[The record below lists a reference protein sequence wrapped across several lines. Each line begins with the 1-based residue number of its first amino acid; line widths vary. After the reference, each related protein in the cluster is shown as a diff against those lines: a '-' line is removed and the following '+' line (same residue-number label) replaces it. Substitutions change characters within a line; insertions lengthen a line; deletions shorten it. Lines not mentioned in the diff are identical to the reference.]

1 MTMKTTRRGFLQASL
16 GGAVCAGLARPLAAL
31 ASSADWTRRLGV
43 CSWSL
48 EPASAE
54 DLLDKLARTGLT
66 RLQIALDPLRENS
79 GGKWAGFADLSARR
93 GVTSVSGMM
102 GMIGEDY
109 STLESIRRTGGVV
122 PDATWPGNWRNIQAN
137 ADLAGTLGLKLVTFH
152 AGFLPE
158 EEGGPAFAELQSR
171 IRQIADL
178 FASRGMALGLETGQ
192 ETADTMAGFLRALD
206 RPNVGVNFD
215 PANLILYAKDEP
227 VAALRKLVSWVR
239 QCHVKD
245 AVRTKV
251 PGTWGEEVPVGTGE
265 VDWRGLLRVLEEAGF
280 TGPLCIEREAGSD
293 RVGDIR
299 KAREYIEQSGASKGR
314 AALNRQRSVS

>member
-1 MTMKTTRRGFLQASL
+1 MTTRTTRRGFLKTTV
-16 GGAVCAGLARPLAAL
+16 GGALGAGLARPLAAL
-31 ASSADWTRRLGV
+31 ASSVDWTRRLGV

-48 EPASAE
+48 EPDSAE
-54 DLLDKLARTGLT
+54 DLLDKLARTGLD
-66 RLQIALDPLRENS
+66 RLQIALDPLREDP
-79 GGKWAGFADLSARR
+79 GGKWAGFADLAARR

-122 PDATWPGNWRNIQAN
+122 PDGTWPGNWRNIQAD
-137 ADLAGTLGLKLVTFH
+137 ADLAGSLGLKLVTFH
-152 AGFLPE
+152 AGFLPHE
-158 EEGGPAFAELQSR
+158 ASDPASAKLRSR
-171 IRQIADL
+171 VRQIADL
-178 FASRGMALGLETGQ
+178 FASRGMVIGLETGQ
-192 ETADTMAGFLRALD
+192 ETADTMAEFLRALD

-227 VAALRKLVSWVR
+227 VAAARKLASWIR

-251 PGTWGEEVPVGTGE
+251 PGTWGQEVPVGTGE
-265 VDWRGLLRVLEEAGF
+265 VNWKGFFQVLGEAGF
-280 TGPLCIEREAGSD
+280 AGPLCIEREAGSD

-299 KAREYIEQSGASKGR
+299 TAREYVERLSAGSR
-314 AALNRQRSVS
+314 ES

>member
-1 MTMKTTRRGFLQASL
+1 MTTTRRAFLKVTVGGVL
-16 GGAVCAGLARPLAAL
+16 GSGLARPLAAL
-31 ASSADWTRRLGV
+31 AGPVDWTRRLGV

-54 DLLDKLARTGLT
+54 DLLDKLAGTGLD
-66 RLQIALDPLRENS
+66 RLQIALDPLRENP
-79 GGKWAGFADLSARR
+79 GGKWAGFAELSARR

-109 STLESIRRTGGVV
+109 TTLESIRRTGGVV
-122 PDATWPGNWRNIQAN
+122 PDATWPGNWANIQAN
-137 ADLAGTLGLKLVTFH
+137 ADLAGKLGLKLVTFH
-152 AGFLPE
+152 AGFLPH
-158 EEGGPAFAELQSR
+158 EEGDPAFAKLQSR

-192 ETADTMAGFLRALD
+192 ETADTMAAFLRALD

-251 PGTWGEEVPVGTGE
+251 PGTWGEEVPVGAGE
-265 VDWRGLLRVLEEAGF
+265 VDWKGLLGVLAEGGF
-280 TGPLCIEREAGSD
+280 TGALCIEREAGRD
-293 RVGDIR
+293 RVGDIK
-299 KAREYIEQSGASKGR
+299 KAREYVEKLSAVGGKSQH
-314 AALNRQRSVS
+314 